1 VQTGSAAV
9 TALRVAFAGTP
20 LFAVPALQALL
31 NSPHI
36 VVGVLTQPDR
46 PRGRG
51 RQLAASAVKELA
63 TAAALPL
70 SQPDS
75 LRNSSQQATLLG
87 WRPDVLVVV
96 AYGVILPA
104 AVLDLPRLGCINIH
118 ASLLPRWRG
127 AAPVQRAI
135 LAGDPQTG
143 ITIMQMDVGLDTGP
157 ILLRRVLEILPTDTA
172 GTLQQRLAAAGAEA
186 LIEVLAGLNGT
197 VTAAPQPSVGV
208 TYAAK
213 ISKAEALINWQHTAV
228 QIDRQIRAFSPVPG
242 AETRLHGEQLKVHA
256 ARLVSDRGA
265 VAGVPGRIVDVQ
277 DDAVL
282 VSCGQGLLAL
292 TQVQRAGRKPVAAR
306 AFAQG
311 LQLQGQQLG

>member
-1 VQTGSAAV
+1 M

-20 LFAVPALQALL
+20 QFAVPALQALL
-31 NSPHI
+31 NSPHT

-70 SQPDS
+70 SQPVS
-75 LRNSSQQATLLG
+75 LRSSSDQASLRL
-87 WRPDVLVVV
+87 WQPEVLVVV
-96 AYGVILPA
+96 AYGVLLPP

-135 LAGDPQTG
+135 LAGDAQTG
-143 ITIMQMDVGLDTGP
+143 VTIMQMDVGLDTGP
-157 ILLRRVLEILPTDTA
+157 MLLRRPLQIGPTDTA

-186 LIEVLAGLNGT
+186 LIGVLAELAAGRI
-197 VTAAPQPSVGV
+197 TAAPQPSAGV
-208 TYAAK
+208 MYAAK
-213 ISKAEALINWQHTAV
+213 IAKAEALIDWHQAAV

-242 AETRLHGEQLKVHA
+242 AETRLQGDQLKIHA
-256 ARLVSDRGA
+256 ARLVSDRSDVIA
-265 VAGVPGRIVDVQ
+265 VPGRIVEVQ
-277 DDAVL
+277 KDAIL
-282 VSCGQGLLAL
+282 VGCGQGLLAL
-292 TQVQRAGRKPVAAR
+292 TQVQRAGRKPVAAH

-311 LQLQGQQLG
+311 MQLQGQQLG